1 MLKSFKIPV
10 LSRKHQ
16 VVWGAF
22 CIIISITLLFSFI
35 SFFSSWQYDQSNL
48 EGIYVNEGEI
58 KNIMQKFGS
67 IVSDLFIYRG
77 IGFSAFLIVFMF
89 MLTGV
94 YYFFDIK
101 KNSIWRKWF
110 WTIIFSIWFSVF
122 FAIILPNYPI

>member
-16 VVWGAF
+16 VVWGSF

-58 KNIMQKFGS
+58 KNIMQKKVN
-67 IVSDLFIYRG
+67 IC
-77 IGFSAFLIVFMF
+77 
-89 MLTGV
+89 
-94 YYFFDIK
+94 IK
-101 KNSIWRKWF
+101 KNMKIAIES
-110 WTIIFSIWFSVF
+110 F
-122 FAIILPNYPI
+122 FAVLQQISV